1 MIVFLA
7 QNTKAIGGGIEGVG
21 PFGFEGLGQ
30 FFGVP
35 AAGQFGQV
43 YALSLFNKVISNA
56 IGVMTIIAGLWF
68 IFNFIIGAYGYLSA
82 GGNEDGV
89 KKATAKI
96 GQSLTGLVIVIAAY
110 AIISIIGAVLGFDIL
125 NPQDIILKLKP

>member
-1 MIVFLA
+1 MMNVLLASGEEELGGSFQGFGLYGLAGVKETANTALVVF
-7 QNTKAIGGGIEGVG
+7 NT
-21 PFGFEGLGQ
+21 L
-30 FFGVP
+30 
-35 AAGQFGQV
+35 
-43 YALSLFNKVISNA
+43 ISNV

-82 GGNEDGV
+82 GGNEEGV

-96 GQSLTGLVIVIAAY
+96 GQSLTGLVVVIAAY

-125 NPQDIILKLKP
+125 NPQKIIINLKP